1 MTAERLSE
9 RLLAANAQRW
19 ERAQRMRFVREVA
32 GDTIGDAAFARY
44 LVFERR
50 FVDTAA
56 RMCGA
61 AVRTAP
67 DGPSL
72 SGHATALHNLV
83 TDQYDYFTAV
93 LADFGTTPEIGE
105 AATAKAGVLT
115 DVALGIADEH
125 GYRGIVIALF
135 AAEAMYRQWCTAAAA
150 RPSGRAAIAEWV
162 DLHTR
167 EPFLSQVEFLRGEVD
182 RLPVGQGD
190 ESVLAAVFGRMVDAE
205 ITFHDAAF
213 IH

>member
-1 MTAERLSE
+1 MTAKPLSE

-32 GDTIGDAAFARY
+32 DDTIDDAAFARY

-56 RMCGA
+56 RLCGA
-61 AVRTAP
+61 AVRAAP

-72 SGHATALHNLV
+72 AGHATALHNLV
-83 TDQYDYFTAV
+83 TEQYDYFTAV
-93 LADFGTTPEIGE
+93 LSAVGTTPSVGE
-105 AATAKAGVLT
+105 AALAGADVLT
-115 DVALGIADEH
+115 EVALDIADEH
-125 GYRGIVIALF
+125 GYPGIVVALF
-135 AAEAMYRQWCTAAAA
+135 AAEAMYRQWCVAAAV
-150 RPSGRAAIAEWV
+150 RPSGRPAIAEWV
-162 DLHTR
+162 NLHTR

-182 RLPVGQGD
+182 RLTVEPGG
-190 ESVLAAVFGRMVDAE
+190 ESVLATVLGRMVEAE
-205 ITFHDAAF
+205 IIFHDAAF